1 MIAEQSDEWGT
12 TRRTTFGRGPMVG
25 RSPSLLLRS
34 LRTAAYWFRASAR
47 LNGRCADRQTPGRA
61 RGRIVDRDET
71 TGGPEK
77 RFSDHGTP
85 QKNPVGPTA

>member
-34 LRTAAYWFRASAR
+34 LRTAAYWFRAAEGAVTTASRWRVERRGLRASMPRSSASSLALKSFSSSR
-47 LNGRCADRQTPGRA
+47 SGPGA
-61 RGRIVDRDET
+61 T
-71 TGGPEK
+71 TI
-77 RFSDHGTP
+77 
-85 QKNPVGPTA
+85 